1 MRTRVHASDLERVA
15 FFGDDVSDL
24 PASRPWTSSSTAGG
38 VAGLKVAVT
47 GSEAPS
53 ELIERAD
60 LVLASPEEAVG
71 LLTSLA
77 GRLGAAP

>member
-1 MRTRVHASDLERVA
+1 VRASDLERVA

-24 PASRPWTSSSTAGG
+24 PAFAAVDELIRAGG